1 MTSIINDE
9 FQLRESDH
17 PDMTIINH
25 SITYGGRNMIKLS
38 KYIYVE
44 STNSM
49 HRSQFRT
56 IKPLSH
62 AKTTNPCHD

>member
-25 SITYGGRNMIKLS
+25 SITYGGRNMRKLS
-38 KYIYVE
+38 KYIYICRVHQLHAPK
-44 STNSM
+44 S
-49 HRSQFRT
+49 
-56 IKPLSH
+56 ISH
-62 AKTTNPCHD
+62 H

>member
-25 SITYGGRNMIKLS
+25 SITYGGRNMRKLS
-38 KYIYVE
+38 KYIY
-44 STNSM
+44 M
-49 HRSQFRT
+49 
-56 IKPLSH
+56 
-62 AKTTNPCHD
+62 